1 MCCEC
6 GHVPC
11 LTGCPNA
18 REEAQA
24 GLCADCGQPIYHG
37 EEMVDIDGT
46 LYHLECVERM
56 STVELLALMGYTVCA
71 AET

>member
-11 LTGCPNA
+11 MAGCPNA

-24 GLCADCGQPIYHG
+24 VICADCAQPIYHG

>member
-18 REEAQA
+18 RERARA
-24 GLCADCGQPIYHG
+24 GTCTDCAQPIYPG
-37 EEMVDIDGT
+37 EEVVDIDGD
-46 LYHLECVERM
+46 LYHLECIERM